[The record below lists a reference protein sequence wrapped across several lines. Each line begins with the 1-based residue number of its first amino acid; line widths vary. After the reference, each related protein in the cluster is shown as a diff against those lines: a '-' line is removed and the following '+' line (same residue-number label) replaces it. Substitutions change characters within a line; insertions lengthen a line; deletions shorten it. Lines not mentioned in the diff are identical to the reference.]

1 MKKVILSLVFVL
13 ATGVSFMN
21 ANNSTVSKPDDCF
34 QDAWEFGTEEGGG
47 GETKEWEMMNKYYTM
62 WCL

>member
-21 ANNSTVSKPDDCF
+21 ASSIAEDNNEDPNSQPMYM
-34 QDAWEFGTEEGGG
+34 AMYMRYYEG
-47 GETKEWEMMNKYYTM
+47 
-62 WCL
+62 CLKGC